1 MRKMKRKRIKENIV
15 VKVNEEVYEVHKE
28 MMFDNDCISLY
39 TRCVA
44 ELTIAKQSHPDY
56 NHISN

>member
-1 MRKMKRKRIKENIV
+1 MRKENIIV
-15 VKVNEEVYEVHKE
+15 VVNEEIYEIHRE
-28 MMFDNDCISLY
+28 MMFDNDSISLY

-44 ELTIAKQSHPDY
+44 ELTIAKQSHPEY